1 MYAVALPFNLKV
13 GRTTSVAGPCS
24 EFRAAVHLS
33 HGFMKERFGFVSRS
47 FELKVAEEVQTRVLE
62 GCIREHR
69 AFPENKVS
77 FYGVSGC
84 GKVLFGER

>member
-1 MYAVALPFNLKV
+1 
-13 GRTTSVAGPCS
+13 
-24 EFRAAVHLS
+24 
-33 HGFMKERFGFVSRS
+33 MKERFGFVSRS